1 MQLHLYKNITEVL
14 SWSRSQITSFA
25 RNAPNKY
32 KVYTIPKRSSG
43 QRLIAHP
50 SRKLKLLQRALV
62 ETLSN
67 KLMPHE
73 CAFAYRNKISIKE
86 NAQYH
91 LDNQYLLKMDFTDFF
106 NSITPDILF
115 SVCDL
120 KGIALSNAEKWLL
133 QRTLFWNKTKSHD
146 GKLVLSVGAPSS
158 PLISNFIM
166 YPFDEAINSYCAQ
179 HSIQYSRYADDLTF
193 STKIKNSLFTVPDIV
208 KNTLKKHYAYQISI
222 NEFKTVFSSKAH
234 NRHITG
240 ITITNDNKLSIGR
253 ERKRIISSLIHKYK
267 IGIIDKEEKNHLQGL
282 LAFSF
287 HIEPLFKIRMSK
299 KYSPETINE
308 ILKLRKQI

>member
-1 MQLHLYKNITEVL
+1 MQLHLYKNITEML

-62 ETLSN
+62 EILSN
-67 KLMPHE
+67 NLIPHE
-73 CAFAYRNKISIKE
+73 CAFAYRNSISIKE

-91 LDNQYLLKMDFTDFF
+91 LDNQYLLKMDFSDFF

-115 SVCDL
+115 SVCEI
-120 KGIALSNAEKWLL
+120 KEITLSEAEKWLL
-133 QRTLFWNKTKSHD
+133 QRAFFWNKTKSHD

-166 YPFDEAINSYCAQ
+166 YPFDEAINLYCTQ
-179 HSIQYSRYADDLTF
+179 HSIYYTRYADDLTF
-193 STKIKNSLFTVPDIV
+193 STKIKNTLFNIPDIV
-208 KNTLKKHYAYQISI
+208 KWALKKHYASQISI

-240 ITITNDNKLSIGR
+240 ITITNDNKLSVGR
-253 ERKRIISSLIHKYK
+253 ERKRMISSLIHKYK
-267 IGIIDKEEKNHLQGL
+267 IGIVNEEEKTYLQGL
-282 LAFSF
+282 LSFSF
-287 HIEPLFKIRMSK
+287 HIEPMFKIRMSK
-299 KYSPETINE
+299 KYSPEIINE
-308 ILKLRKQI
+308 ILKFRK